1 MAKINL
7 TINLSALD
15 KSKIIERKYK
25 NKEGQ
30 EVTVKEYKADLV
42 ELLAP
47 QFVTEGDTWTMN
59 KTHFLA
65 DPQTKQERDMKVKSN
80 FIGEGFQFSNKE
92 LKPEPKSAQDI
103 NLDDMAF

>member
-30 EVTVKEYKADLV
+30 EVVVKEYKAELV
-42 ELLAP
+42 ELLKP
-47 QFVTEGDTWTMN
+47 QFVTEGETWVMN
-59 KTHFLA
+59 KTHFLC
-65 DPQTKQERDMKVKSN
+65 DPQTKQEREMKTKAN
-80 FIGEGFQFSNKE
+80 FVGDGFQFTNK
-92 LKPEPKSAQDI
+92 EPKSAEEI
-103 NLDDMAF
+103 KLDDMIF